1 MEDQKPKHGP
11 ELCDQIT
18 AEIDSALADN
28 AAQMALFGLARFVV
42 RMCRCMHEEWDNAY
56 APPPKPD
63 RDVIVAYNRGQLP
76 IDKSEHCDTMI
87 VLCNI

>member
-42 RMCRCMHEEWDNAY
+42 HEI
-56 APPPKPD
+56 PKQPVENTGHD
-63 RDVIVAYNRGQLP
+63 P
-76 IDKSEHCDTMI
+76 FIDDLQGGLFDEA
-87 VLCNI
+87 